1 MRIFVTGG
9 SGFIGEEVCLALR
22 RAGHDVVALVRSS
35 EKAALLLENEIECV
49 IGDLLKPDTFLSA
62 AISAQVLI
70 HTAADYGNYG
80 AVDKSTLSTLIT
92 ASTKSKKKK
101 MLIFTSGVLVY
112 PHTPD
117 RVLEEEDDTQ
127 SKGWLV
133 SERTVFEQEVIKS
146 DAVYGVVLRPAFV
159 FGKKSSH
166 FTQFFEQAKK
176 GKVVVAG
183 SKDIGWSEIHIDDL
197 ADGYVK
203 IAEASPLVVS
213 GQIFNFADS
222 SRYTNGQIAHKFSR
236 VAGFTGAIESDE
248 KLAREFSNKTV
259 YVESLKAQRLLGW
272 RPKHRLLLDQVETLY
287 RTWLVKNPKYQN
299 TKENSKEEKTKVN
312 QLNMI

>member
-49 IGDLLKPDTFLSA
+49 IGDLLKPDTYLSA
-62 AISAQVLI
+62 AMSAQVLV

-80 AVDKSTLSTLIT
+80 AVDKSTLSTLMT

-117 RVLEEEDDTQ
+117 RALEEEDDTQ

-146 DAVYGVVLRPAFV
+146 DVVYGVVLRPSFV

-203 IAEASPLVVS
+203 IAEASPTVVS
-213 GQIFNFADS
+213 GQIFNFADA
-222 SRYTNGQIAHKFSR
+222 SRYNNGQIAQKFAR
-236 VAGFTGAIESDE
+236 VAGFTGVIESDE

-259 YVESLKAQRLLGW
+259 YVESHKAQRLLGW

-287 RTWLVKNPKYQN
+287 RTWLAKNTKYQ
-299 TKENSKEEKTKVN
+299 TKETAKDKEEKTK
-312 QLNMI
+312 